1 MCDFIYAR
9 LLITIIALN
18 KIGVR
23 ILKSDFKIMHTL
35 KKRLYDRITHHTD
48 FNLLFD
54 PSVFKQDQIVDN
66 YDLLFKFL
74 EAMIIVFPDSPAA
87 KIRKYFKKKH
97 RQFFKLNE
105 ESVTPNVN
113 IRSSLETIHL

>member
-1 MCDFIYAR
+1 M
-9 LLITIIALN
+9 ITIIALN

-54 PSVFKQDQIVDN
+54 PSVFKHDQIVDN
-66 YDLLFKFL
+66 YDLIFKFM
-74 EAMIIVFPDSPAA
+74 EAMMIVFPDS
-87 KIRKYFKKKH
+87 
-97 RQFFKLNE
+97 
-105 ESVTPNVN
+105 
-113 IRSSLETIHL
+113 